1 MHCMDNAQDTR
12 YRWAGWGV
20 TTSPRIMM
28 VGDTQQLLQQS
39 HVGLHNWSVCIWRR
53 MYSNQCPVRWAV
65 AQGHHIIT
73 WLNRRQLNLQ
83 GFTQLDARQSMCLVV
98 LADPVAP
105 TLLAACGLFALG
117 MFHCNPGT
125 LLMAGDTAWA

>member
-20 TTSPRIMM
+20 TTTPRIMM

-39 HVGLHNWSVCIWRR
+39 HVGLHNWNVHIWRR

-98 LADPVAP
+98 RTLWLPRCWRRVDCLPLA
-105 TLLAACGLFALG
+105 CF
-117 MFHCNPGT
+117 
-125 LLMAGDTAWA
+125 TAIPARC